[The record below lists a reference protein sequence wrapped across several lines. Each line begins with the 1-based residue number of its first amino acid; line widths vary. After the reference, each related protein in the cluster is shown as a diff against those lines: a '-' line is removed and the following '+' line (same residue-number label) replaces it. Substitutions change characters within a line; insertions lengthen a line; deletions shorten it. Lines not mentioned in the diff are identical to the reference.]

1 MSQLG
6 SRSNGV
12 LTIRIEV
19 RDNEHPLLYRELAA
33 MKTGS
38 RRRVRLFS
46 LAHMGLALEMSGA
59 GSRGPQDAL
68 PATPRHD
75 TEEDGRLS
83 TSELADLFGDNSTH
97 PEEQGA

>member
-1 MSQLG
+1 MPQSAP
-6 SRSNGV
+6 RSNGV

-33 MKTGS
+33 MKSGS

-59 GSRGPQDAL
+59 GTRYR
-68 PATPRHD
+68 PADETATADCTTP
-75 TEEDGRLS
+75 ENRLS
-83 TSELADLFGDNSTH
+83 TSELADLFGETSTQL
-97 PEEQGA
+97 EDQGA